1 MTGRADEP
9 SLSRMPIAE
18 EEALAC
24 LNVLVAMARADGKV
38 DPAEKKSL
46 AAAIASFDL
55 PPSVSAEQLL
65 GENVD
70 VDAELAKIE
79 TSEAREQIYR
89 SAWFLAHADGRSAA
103 EERAILDRIAAVTNP
118 SEALKAQLANLA
130 PVPTQGRSSAFME
143 SLRGLFRARS

>member
-1 MTGRADEP
+1 
-9 SLSRMPIAE
+9 MPIAE

-55 PPSVSAEQLL
+55 PPTVSADQLL
-65 GENVD
+65 AENVD
-70 VDAELAKIE
+70 VDAELAKIG
-79 TSEAREQIYR
+79 TPEAREQIHR
-89 SAWFLAHADGRSAA
+89 SAWFLAHADGRSVA
-103 EERAILDRIAAVTNP
+103 EERAILDRIEAVTEP
-118 SEALKAQLANLA
+118 TATLKAQLANLA
-130 PVPTQGRSSAFME
+130 PAKGRSLAFME

>member
-1 MTGRADEP
+1 
-9 SLSRMPIAE
+9 MPIAE

-38 DPAEKKSL
+38 EAAEKKSL

-70 VDAELAKIE
+70 VDTELTKIE
-79 TSEAREQIYR
+79 TPEAREQIYR
-89 SAWFLAHADGRSAA
+89 SAWFLAHADGRSVPA
-103 EERAILDRIAAVTNP
+103 ERAILDRIAAVTNP
-118 SEALKAQLANLA
+118 SDALKAQLANLA
-130 PVPTQGRSSAFME
+130 PARANSRSSALVE